1 MQCIS
6 GLLPTF
12 LDDYH
17 KLLLNSDF
25 ILTESQMFELVLRH
39 FDLKRLFEAILKCQY
54 GTPFYLDL
62 KPLPILKYQRTLEDQ
77 TLRSTTYFLSVAV
90 PIYRERYLIVKSK
103 KLTPILEEDAIENSA
118 DAGLIPKKKK
128 YQNVSF
134 TESGNQEKDELSPKE
149 DSGFASLPPTGYELS
164 KVKSSRE
171 QVVTEGV
178 VQDEEPCPKEDSGFS
193 FAEGGPIL
201 EQVVFSNP
209 ISESAPQPLP
219 LGTRSVEPPFVDF
232 LEQTFLNELK
242 DVLQDE

>member
-54 GTPFYLDL
+54 GTPFYLDR
-62 KPLPILKYQRTLEDQ
+62 KEMPILSYQDA
-77 TLRSTTYFLSVAV
+77 LRDSNLVTRKYFLSVAV

-118 DAGLIPKKKK
+118 DAGLIPKKKNIK
-128 YQNVSF
+128 MFHLRKAAIKKKMNYHQ
-134 TESGNQEKDELSPKE
+134 KKIR
-149 DSGFASLPPTGYELS
+149 ALPVYRRPVMNCQ
-164 KVKSSRE
+164 K
-171 QVVTEGV
+171 
-178 VQDEEPCPKEDSGFS
+178 
-193 FAEGGPIL
+193 
-201 EQVVFSNP
+201 
-209 ISESAPQPLP
+209 
-219 LGTRSVEPPFVDF
+219 
-232 LEQTFLNELK
+232 
-242 DVLQDE
+242 

>member
-12 LDDYH
+12 LDAYH

-25 ILTESQMFELVLRH
+25 ILTESQVFKLVLRH
-39 FDLKRLFEAILKCQY
+39 FDLKSLFEAILKCQY

-118 DAGLIPKKKK
+118 DAGLISKKKNIK
-128 YQNVSF
+128 MFHLRKAAIKKKMNYHQ
-134 TESGNQEKDELSPKE
+134 KKIR
-149 DSGFASLPPTGYELS
+149 ALPVYRRPVMNCQ
-164 KVKSSRE
+164 K
-171 QVVTEGV
+171 
-178 VQDEEPCPKEDSGFS
+178 
-193 FAEGGPIL
+193 
-201 EQVVFSNP
+201 
-209 ISESAPQPLP
+209 
-219 LGTRSVEPPFVDF
+219 
-232 LEQTFLNELK
+232 
-242 DVLQDE
+242 